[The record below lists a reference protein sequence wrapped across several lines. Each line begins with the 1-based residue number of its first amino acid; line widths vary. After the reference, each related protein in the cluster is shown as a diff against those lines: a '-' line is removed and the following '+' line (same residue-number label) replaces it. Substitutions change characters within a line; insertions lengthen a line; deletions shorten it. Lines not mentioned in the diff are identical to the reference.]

1 MTLEPDRVTSR
12 DASNAFSGA
21 PLPAVALGAAGLIP
35 FVALAAGIVVFPDPN
50 LSYFLGWLTQY
61 GALIASFTGA
71 LQWGLMMRDPQAAPP
86 TQWAAYGW
94 SVCPAM
100 IAWVALQ
107 LPQYDG
113 VYLLAALFVL
123 CLIMDWRFITR
134 LAARDAAPRWYLPL
148 RIALTAGAVAS
159 LGVAG
164 FVLSGHASH

>member
-1 MTLEPDRVTSR
+1 MTLGPDRATSR
-12 DASNAFSGA
+12 DASNAFSRA
-21 PLPAVALGAAGLIP
+21 PLPAVALGAAGLVP
-35 FVALAAGIVVFPDPN
+35 FVALAAGIVIFPDPN

-71 LQWGLMMRDPQAAPP
+71 LQWGLIMRDPHAPP
-86 TQWAAYGW
+86 PAQWAAYGW
-94 SVCPAM
+94 GVCPAL

-123 CLIMDWRFITR
+123 CLIMDWRFIAG
-134 LAARDAAPRWYLPL
+134 LSARNALPRWYLSL
-148 RIALTAGAVAS
+148 RIVLTVGAVSS

-164 FVLSGHASH
+164 FVLSGHASP